1 MALDIRLDFIGKI
14 AQNYVDKMKEIRQM
28 YIDIDEK
35 LCELADQAVADKSN
49 AAGRTAALARTF
61 NEQACQSTVK
71 TLCLLGEIK

>member
-1 MALDIRLDFIGKI
+1 MALDIRLDFISKI
-14 AQNYVDKMKEIRQM
+14 SPGAMDRMKAIRKM

-61 NEQACQSTVK
+61 NEQACQSTIK